1 MFFRS
6 VAKNIPWGLS
16 TDQACKV
23 GAMTEGNIP
32 VTDRKKQL
40 LLYLLPGYSKN
51 LLKEKLN
58 CLNSYELRIGKSWKL
73 NEVILEWLHFAMA
86 SLSNGTTLLDNGFW
100 NSFEIAFLWIFHK
113 QDQYYIY
120 PSRICLCLHTKLPS
134 FLKTG
139 YSKWESNISCT
150 IFS

>member
-1 MFFRS
+1 
-6 VAKNIPWGLS
+6 
-16 TDQACKV
+16 
-23 GAMTEGNIP
+23 MTEGNIP

-113 QDQYYIY
+113 SRSILFLPFSYLSMFTYKSYYLSWRRVIANEKAT
-120 PSRICLCLHTKLPS
+120 LAVQFFHNVN
-134 FLKTG
+134 G
-139 YSKWESNISCT
+139 
-150 IFS
+150 